1 MNIFDKW
8 DKNMDVEG
16 LQHDVE
22 EAENNGNTGNSY
34 KEVPEGKYEVR
45 VENIEIK
52 ECNSDKN
59 NGAPMISVT
68 FRIINGD
75 YKNQCLFYNQLI
87 TEGWQIGN
95 ANSLLRSLDSGITVE
110 FKGYKQYNQLLLD
123 IAEAIDGNLEYLLD
137 YYKNKKGFNVFK
149 IEEVYDLD

>member
-52 ECNSDKN
+52 ECKSDKN

-68 FRIINGD
+68 FRIINGN

-87 TEGWQIGN
+87 T
-95 ANSLLRSLDSGITVE
+95 
-110 FKGYKQYNQLLLD
+110 
-123 IAEAIDGNLEYLLD
+123 
-137 YYKNKKGFNVFK
+137 
-149 IEEVYDLD
+149 

>member
-1 MNIFDKW
+1 
-8 DKNMDVEG
+8 
-16 LQHDVE
+16 
-22 EAENNGNTGNSY
+22 
-34 KEVPEGKYEVR
+34 
-45 VENIEIK
+45 
-52 ECNSDKN
+52 
-59 NGAPMISVT
+59 MISVT
-68 FRIINGD
+68 FRIINGN

-110 FKGYKQYNQLLLD
+110 FKGYKEYNQLLLD